1 MVDNPDFSI
10 EESYNTSCCG
20 IDEAGRG
27 TLVGPVV
34 AACVFIPKENKNLP
48 IWNEINDSKKLSA
61 KKREYLYDKIRQSCY
76 CGIGQATIEEIDD
89 INILNATMLAMKESY
104 KNMEFSTEISLID
117 GNRAPEIENNIQT
130 IIKGDSKSIS
140 IAAASI
146 IAKVYRDNLLKKLGE
161 EYPEY
166 KWDKNSGY
174 GTKEHLEAIYKY
186 GITPYHRK
194 SFAPIKNIIK
204 AA

>member
-34 AACVFIPKENKNLP
+34 AACVFIPQENKNLP
-48 IWNEINDSKKLSA
+48 IWKEINDSKKLSA
-61 KKREYLYDKIRQSCY
+61 KKREYLYGEIRQSCY

-89 INILNATMLAMKESY
+89 INILNATMLAMKKSY
-104 KNMEFSTEISLID
+104 KNMGFSTEISLID

>member
-1 MVDNPDFSI
+1 MANKPDFSI

-34 AACVFIPKENKNLP
+34 AACVFIPQENKNLP
-48 IWNEINDSKKLSA
+48 IWEEINDSKKLSA
-61 KKREYLYDKIRQSCY
+61 KKREYLYNRIKQSCCY
-76 CGIGQATIEEIDD
+76 GIGQATIEEIDN
-89 INILNATMLAMKESY
+89 INILNATMIAMKKSY
-104 KNMEFSTEISLID
+104 ENMGVITDISLID
-117 GNRAPEIENNIQT
+117 GNKAPEIENNIQT

-146 IAKVYRDNLLKKLGE
+146 IAKVYRDNILKELGKK
-161 EYPEY
+161 YPEY

-194 SFAPIKNIIK
+194 SFAPIKNMIK